1 MRFPAPVPVGSRL
14 RAGAELLEVTDVPGG
29 IQTKMGITIEV
40 EGNAKP
46 ACVIE
51 SLSRFF
57 A

>member
-1 MRFPAPVPVGSRL
+1 L
-14 RAGAELLEVTDVPGG
+14 RAGAELLEVGDVSGG
-29 IQTKMGITIEV
+29 IQTTMRITIEV
-40 EGNAKP
+40 EGTEKP